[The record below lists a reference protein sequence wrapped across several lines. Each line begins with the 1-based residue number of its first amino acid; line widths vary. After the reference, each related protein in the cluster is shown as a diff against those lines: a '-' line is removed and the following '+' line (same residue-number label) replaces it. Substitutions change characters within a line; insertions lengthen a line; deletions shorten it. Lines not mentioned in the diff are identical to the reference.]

1 MFKKIR
7 NSILMSLCV
16 IFLFSNISFAAIYPD
31 TFRVQGNQIVNSLN
45 QPVKFYGVG
54 IFEDRRFLPQ
64 KHWNDT
70 FLTNAFNT
78 ARQWG
83 SNVVR
88 INLMPAYYRHI
99 GIDNYLKEIETYV
112 NYAKKHNLYIILN
125 WHSII
130 CPFNG
135 YMLDEKYY
143 PDIIYTTTEEI
154 TEVWEAIAKHFVN
167 ENVILAYELL
177 NEPLTAKDKS
187 HFDEWMRLKN
197 FYETEVISKIRQYDQ
212 KKIIICNGPDA
223 TSELRYALTN
233 PVNGSNISYGFH
245 PFPWNGRRGPHTT
258 GLDNYNAWVRP
269 TVQQKPVIITEF
281 SYWNIEQWPTVG
293 PDLEYALESFWPG
306 PGRFREDLM
315 KFIKE
320 NSISWIVVQFQID
333 NHPTERQAGHHGF
346 SLVNAMWE
354 PNFDFGYFFRD
365 HLFEEAEKGKVHVN
379 VPNATFT
386 WTINGGNRNTYVNGD
401 IVEIV
406 PNAKY
411 VVTTSL
417 GHRIEV
423 EINSVNDTFNITQLA
438 TPSSGGGGGCNTTN
452 TDTSHA
458 ITILMFVC
466 LLYVITKKQN
476 VK

>member
-54 IFEDRRFLPQ
+54 FFEDRRVMPN
-64 KHWNDT
+64 KHWDDT
-70 FLTNAFNT
+70 WLENAFNT

-83 SNVVR
+83 SNVIR
-88 INLMPAYYRHI
+88 ICLIPMYSRHI
-99 GIDNYLKEIETYV
+99 GIDNYILEIEKYV
-112 NYAKKHNLYIILN
+112 NYAKKHNMYIILN
-125 WHSII
+125 WHSEIW
-130 CPFNG
+130 PFTS
-135 YMLDEKYY
+135 YMHNDWY
-143 PDIIYTTTEEI
+143 PEVMYTTTAEME
-154 TEVWEAIAKHFVN
+154 EVWEKIAKHFIG
-167 ENVILAYELL
+167 EKTILAFELL
-177 NEPLTAKDKS
+177 NEPLWSENNNDDWAKDWNTWKT
-187 HFDEWMRLKN
+187 FAEEKLIN
-197 FYETEVISKIRQYDQ
+197 KIRQHDPDR
-212 KKIIICNGPDA
+212 IIIFNGPHSA
-223 TSELRYALTN
+223 SELRFALTN
-233 PVNGSNISYGFH
+233 PINTTNIMYGLH
-245 PFPWNGRRGPHTT
+245 PFPWTGTRGPNNT
-258 GLDNYNAWVRP
+258 GLANYNAWITP
-269 TVQQKPVIITEF
+269 TVRQKPVIVTEF
-281 SYWNIEQWPTVG
+281 TYWNEELYPADPTQYG
-293 PDLEYALESFWPG
+293 IYEKDWNG
-306 PGRFREDLM
+306 PGRFREDIM
-315 KFIKE
+315 NYIKE
-320 NSISWIVVQFQID
+320 NNLSWITAQFVPD
-333 NHPTERQAGHHGF
+333 NHSEYKTRGVNVW
-346 SLVNAMWE
+346 SLVDENWN
-354 PNFDFGYFFRD
+354 PNLDFGYFFRD

-438 TPSSGGGGGCNTTN
+438 MPSSGGGGGCNTTN